1 MVISKLSGEFN
12 RLLKVDFLLITKFG
26 ILLLIHSGLIFCLSR
41 IASYYKEPL
50 FLFKRLK
57 LKICKI
63 PLAVNFLITSLLIAL
78 GILALTQSKTTF
90 YFLNA
95 AFLSIW
101 FLELGVISGKHFFSS
116 LLGNDL
122 PKEICIFIGFILAIN
137 GGYFTLMFI
146 VRLFSSSSF

>member
-1 MVISKLSGEFN
+1 MQVKLKMDA
-12 RLLKVDFLLITKFG
+12 LIITKFG
-26 ILLLIHSGLIFCLSR
+26 ILLLIHFSLIFFLSS
-41 IASYYKEPL
+41 IASYYQEPL
-50 FLFKRLK
+50 FLVKRINVNVYK
-57 LKICKI
+57 L
-63 PLAVNFLITSLLIAL
+63 PLVVNFLIVSIVIVLSV
-78 GILALTQSKTTF
+78 LALIQSKLSF
-90 YFLNA
+90 YILNA

-101 FLELGVISGKHFFSS
+101 FLEIGVISGKHFFSS

>member
-1 MVISKLSGEFN
+1 MDVLI
-12 RLLKVDFLLITKFG
+12 ITKFG
-26 ILLLIHSGLIFCLSR
+26 ILLLIHFGLIFGLSS
-41 IASYYKEPL
+41 IASYYQEPL
-50 FLFKRLK
+50 FLIKRLNVNVY
-57 LKICKI
+57 KI
-63 PLAVNFLITSLLIAL
+63 PLVVNFLIVSIVIVLSV
-78 GILALTQSKTTF
+78 LAFIQSKISF
-90 YFLNA
+90 FILNA

-116 LLGNDL
+116 LLENDL

>member
-1 MVISKLSGEFN
+1 M
-12 RLLKVDFLLITKFG
+12 DALIIIKFG
-26 ILLLIHSGLIFCLSR
+26 ILLLIHFGLILGLSS
-41 IASYYKEPL
+41 IASYYQEPL
-50 FLFKRLK
+50 FLFKRLNVNVYK
-57 LKICKI
+57 L
-63 PLAVNFLITSLLIAL
+63 PLVVNFLIVLILIAL
-78 GILALTQSKTTF
+78 SVLTLIQSKMSF
-90 YFLNA
+90 FILNA

>member
-1 MVISKLSGEFN
+1 M
-12 RLLKVDFLLITKFG
+12 DALITTKFG
-26 ILLLIHSGLIFCLSR
+26 ILLLIHFGLIFGLSS
-41 IASYYKEPL
+41 IASYYQEPL
-50 FLFKRLK
+50 FLFKRLN
-57 LKICKI
+57 INVYKI
-63 PLAVNFLITSLLIAL
+63 PLVVNFLIVSIVIVLSV
-78 GILALTQSKTTF
+78 LALIESKISF
-90 YFLNA
+90 FILNA

-116 LLGNDL
+116 LLENDL

>member
-1 MVISKLSGEFN
+1 M
-12 RLLKVDFLLITKFG
+12 DALIIIKFG
-26 ILLLIHSGLIFCLSR
+26 ILFLIHFGLIFGLSS
-41 IASYYKEPL
+41 IASYYQEPL
-50 FLFKRLK
+50 FLIKRLHVNVY
-57 LKICKI
+57 KI
-63 PLAVNFLITSLLIAL
+63 PLVVNFLVVSIVIVLSVLTLI
-78 GILALTQSKTTF
+78 QSKF
-90 YFLNA
+90 SFFIFNA
-95 AFLSIW
+95 ACLSIW

>member
-1 MVISKLSGEFN
+1 M
-12 RLLKVDFLLITKFG
+12 DALILTKFG
-26 ILLLIHSGLIFCLSR
+26 ILLLIHFGLIFGLSS
-41 IASYYKEPL
+41 IASYYQEPL
-50 FLFKRLK
+50 FLIKRLNVNVY
-57 LKICKI
+57 KI
-63 PLAVNFLITSLLIAL
+63 PLVVNFLIVSIVIVL
-78 GILALTQSKTTF
+78 GVLAFIQSKISF
-90 YFLNA
+90 FILNA

-116 LLGNDL
+116 LFENDL

>member
-1 MVISKLSGEFN
+1 MDTLI
-12 RLLKVDFLLITKFG
+12 ITKFG
-26 ILLLIHSGLIFCLSR
+26 ILLLIHFGLIFGLSS
-41 IASYYKEPL
+41 IASYYQEPL
-50 FLFKRLK
+50 FLFKRLNVNVY
-57 LKICKI
+57 KI
-63 PLAVNFLITSLLIAL
+63 PLVVNFLIVSIVIVLSV
-78 GILALTQSKTTF
+78 LALIQSKISF
-90 YFLNA
+90 FILNA

-116 LLGNDL
+116 LFGNDL

>member
-1 MVISKLSGEFN
+1 M
-12 RLLKVDFLLITKFG
+12 DTLIIIKFG
-26 ILLLIHSGLIFCLSR
+26 ILLLIHFGLLFGLSS
-41 IASYYKEPL
+41 IASYYQEPL
-50 FLFKRLK
+50 FLIKRLNVNVY
-57 LKICKI
+57 KI
-63 PLAVNFLITSLLIAL
+63 PLVVNFLIVSIVIVLSVVAFI
-78 GILALTQSKTTF
+78 QSKISF
-90 YFLNA
+90 FILNA

-146 VRLFSSSSF
+146 VRLFSSFSF

>member
-1 MVISKLSGEFN
+1 MDALI
-12 RLLKVDFLLITKFG
+12 ITKFG
-26 ILLLIHSGLIFCLSR
+26 ILLLIHFSLIFVLSS
-41 IASYYKEPL
+41 IASYYQEPL
-50 FLFKRLK
+50 FLFKRINVNVYK
-57 LKICKI
+57 L
-63 PLAVNFLITSLLIAL
+63 PLVVNFLIVSIVIVLSV
-78 GILALTQSKTTF
+78 LAFIQSKISF
-90 YFLNA
+90 FILNA

>member
-1 MVISKLSGEFN
+1 M
-12 RLLKVDFLLITKFG
+12 DALILTKFG
-26 ILLLIHSGLIFCLSR
+26 ILLLIHFGLIFGLSS
-41 IASYYKEPL
+41 IASYYQEPL
-50 FLFKRLK
+50 FLFKRLNVNVY
-57 LKICKI
+57 KI
-63 PLAVNFLITSLLIAL
+63 PLVVNFLIVSIVIVLSV
-78 GILALTQSKTTF
+78 LAFIQSKISF
-90 YFLNA
+90 FILNA

-101 FLELGVISGKHFFSS
+101 FLELGVISGKHFFLS

>member
-1 MVISKLSGEFN
+1 MDTLI
-12 RLLKVDFLLITKFG
+12 ITKFG
-26 ILLLIHSGLIFCLSR
+26 ILLLIHFGLIFGLSS
-41 IASYYKEPL
+41 IASYYQEPL
-50 FLFKRLK
+50 FLFKRLNVNVY
-57 LKICKI
+57 KI
-63 PLAVNFLITSLLIAL
+63 PLVVNFLIVSIVIVLSV
-78 GILALTQSKTTF
+78 LAFIQSKISF
-90 YFLNA
+90 FILNA

-116 LLGNDL
+116 LFKNDL

>member
-1 MVISKLSGEFN
+1 MDVLI
-12 RLLKVDFLLITKFG
+12 ITKFG
-26 ILLLIHSGLIFCLSR
+26 ILLLIHFSLIFVLSS
-41 IASYYKEPL
+41 IASYYQEPL
-50 FLFKRLK
+50 FLIKRLHVNVYK
-57 LKICKI
+57 L
-63 PLAVNFLITSLLIAL
+63 PLVVNFLIVSIVIVLSV
-78 GILALTQSKTTF
+78 LALIQSKLSF
-90 YFLNA
+90 FILNA

-101 FLELGVISGKHFFSS
+101 FLEIGVISGKHFFSS

>member
-1 MVISKLSGEFN
+1 MDALI
-12 RLLKVDFLLITKFG
+12 ITKFG
-26 ILLLIHSGLIFCLSR
+26 ILLLIHFGLIFGLSS
-41 IASYYKEPL
+41 IASYYQEPL
-50 FLFKRLK
+50 FLFKRLNVNVY
-57 LKICKI
+57 KI
-63 PLAVNFLITSLLIAL
+63 PLVVNFLIVSIVIVLSV
-78 GILALTQSKTTF
+78 LAFIQSKISF
-90 YFLNA
+90 FILNA

-116 LLGNDL
+116 LFENDL

>member
-1 MVISKLSGEFN
+1 M
-12 RLLKVDFLLITKFG
+12 DTLIIIKFG
-26 ILLLIHSGLIFCLSR
+26 ILLLIHFGLIFGLSS
-41 IASYYKEPL
+41 IASYYQEPL
-50 FLFKRLK
+50 FLFKRLNVNVY
-57 LKICKI
+57 KI
-63 PLAVNFLITSLLIAL
+63 PLVVNFLIVSIVTVLSV
-78 GILALTQSKTTF
+78 LAFIQSKISF
-90 YFLNA
+90 FILNA

>member
-1 MVISKLSGEFN
+1 MDV
-12 RLLKVDFLLITKFG
+12 LILTKFG
-26 ILLLIHSGLIFCLSR
+26 ILLLIHFGLIFGLSS
-41 IASYYKEPL
+41 IASYYQEPL
-50 FLFKRLK
+50 FLFKRLNVHVYK
-57 LKICKI
+57 LS
-63 PLAVNFLITSLLIAL
+63 LVLNFLIVSIVIAL
-78 GILALTQSKTTF
+78 SVLALIQNKISF
-90 YFLNA
+90 FILNA

>member
-1 MVISKLSGEFN
+1 MDALI
-12 RLLKVDFLLITKFG
+12 ITKFG
-26 ILLLIHSGLIFCLSR
+26 ILLLIHFGLIFGLSS

-50 FLFKRLK
+50 FLFKRLNVK
-57 LKICKI
+57 VYKI
-63 PLAVNFLITSLLIAL
+63 PLVVNFLIVSIVIVLSV
-78 GILALTQSKTTF
+78 LAFIQSKF
-90 YFLNA
+90 SFFILNA

-116 LLGNDL
+116 LLENDL

>member
-1 MVISKLSGEFN
+1 MDALI
-12 RLLKVDFLLITKFG
+12 ITKFG
-26 ILLLIHSGLIFCLSR
+26 ILLLIHFGLIFGLSS
-41 IASYYKEPL
+41 IASYYQEPL
-50 FLFKRLK
+50 FLFKRLNVSVY
-57 LKICKI
+57 KI
-63 PLAVNFLITSLLIAL
+63 PLVVNFLIVSIVIVLSV
-78 GILALTQSKTTF
+78 LAFIQSKISF
-90 YFLNA
+90 FILNA

-116 LLGNDL
+116 LLENDL

>member
-1 MVISKLSGEFN
+1 M
-12 RLLKVDFLLITKFG
+12 DALILTKFG
-26 ILLLIHSGLIFCLSR
+26 ILLLIHFGLIFGLSS
-41 IASYYKEPL
+41 IASYYQEPL
-50 FLFKRLK
+50 FLFKRLNVNVY
-57 LKICKI
+57 KI
-63 PLAVNFLITSLLIAL
+63 PLVVNFLIVSIVIVLSV
-78 GILALTQSKTTF
+78 LAFIQSKISF
-90 YFLNA
+90 FILNA

-116 LLGNDL
+116 LFENDL

>member
-1 MVISKLSGEFN
+1 MDALI
-12 RLLKVDFLLITKFG
+12 ITKFG
-26 ILLLIHSGLIFCLSR
+26 ILLLIHFGLIFGLSL
-41 IASYYKEPL
+41 IASYYQEPL
-50 FLFKRLK
+50 FLFKRLNVNVY
-57 LKICKI
+57 KI
-63 PLAVNFLITSLLIAL
+63 PLVVNFLIVSILIVL
-78 GILALTQSKTTF
+78 SVLAFIQSKISF
-90 YFLNA
+90 FILNA

-116 LLGNDL
+116 LFENDL

>member
-1 MVISKLSGEFN
+1 MDVLI
-12 RLLKVDFLLITKFG
+12 ITKFG
-26 ILLLIHSGLIFCLSR
+26 ILLLIHFGLIFGLSS
-41 IASYYKEPL
+41 IASYYQEPL
-50 FLFKRLK
+50 FLIKRLHVNVY
-57 LKICKI
+57 KI
-63 PLAVNFLITSLLIAL
+63 PLVVNFLIVSIVIAL
-78 GILALTQSKTTF
+78 SVLVFIQSRISF
-90 YFLNA
+90 FILNA
-95 AFLSIW
+95 ACLSIW

>member
-1 MVISKLSGEFN
+1 MDALI
-12 RLLKVDFLLITKFG
+12 ITKFG
-26 ILLLIHSGLIFCLSR
+26 ILLLIHFGLIFGLSS
-41 IASYYKEPL
+41 IASYYQEPL
-50 FLFKRLK
+50 FLIKRLNVNVY
-57 LKICKI
+57 KI
-63 PLAVNFLITSLLIAL
+63 PLVVNFLIVSIVIVLSV
-78 GILALTQSKTTF
+78 LAFIQSKISF
-90 YFLNA
+90 FILNA

-116 LLGNDL
+116 LFENDL

>member
-1 MVISKLSGEFN
+1 MDVLI
-12 RLLKVDFLLITKFG
+12 ITKFG
-26 ILLLIHSGLIFCLSR
+26 ILLLIHFGLIFGLSS
-41 IASYYKEPL
+41 IASYYQEPL
-50 FLFKRLK
+50 FLFKRLN
-57 LKICKI
+57 INVYKI
-63 PLAVNFLITSLLIAL
+63 PLVVNFLIVSIVIVLSV
-78 GILALTQSKTTF
+78 LAFIQSKISF
-90 YFLNA
+90 FILNA

>member
-1 MVISKLSGEFN
+1 MDALI
-12 RLLKVDFLLITKFG
+12 ITKFG
-26 ILLLIHSGLIFCLSR
+26 ILLLIHFGLIFGLSS
-41 IASYYKEPL
+41 IASYYQEPL
-50 FLFKRLK
+50 FLNKWLHVNVY
-57 LKICKI
+57 KI
-63 PLAVNFLITSLLIAL
+63 PLVVNFLIVSIVIVLSV
-78 GILALTQSKTTF
+78 LAFIQSKISF
-90 YFLNA
+90 FILNA

-101 FLELGVISGKHFFSS
+101 FLEIGVISGKHFFSS

>member
-1 MVISKLSGEFN
+1 M
-12 RLLKVDFLLITKFG
+12 DALIIIKFG
-26 ILLLIHSGLIFCLSR
+26 ILFLIHFGLIFGLSS
-41 IASYYKEPL
+41 IASYYQEPL
-50 FLFKRLK
+50 FLFKRLNVNVCK
-57 LKICKI
+57 L
-63 PLAVNFLITSLLIAL
+63 PLVVNFLIVSIVTAL
-78 GILALTQSKTTF
+78 SVLTLNQSKISF
-90 YFLNA
+90 FILNA

-116 LLGNDL
+116 LMGNDL

>member
-1 MVISKLSGEFN
+1 MDVLI
-12 RLLKVDFLLITKFG
+12 ITKFG
-26 ILLLIHSGLIFCLSR
+26 ILLLIHFGLIFGLSS
-41 IASYYKEPL
+41 IASYYQEPL
-50 FLFKRLK
+50 FLFKRLNVNVY
-57 LKICKI
+57 KI
-63 PLAVNFLITSLLIAL
+63 PLVVNFLIVSIVIVLSV
-78 GILALTQSKTTF
+78 LAFIQSKISF
-90 YFLNA
+90 FILNA

-116 LLGNDL
+116 LFENDL

>member
-1 MVISKLSGEFN
+1 MDALI
-12 RLLKVDFLLITKFG
+12 ITKFG
-26 ILLLIHSGLIFCLSR
+26 ILLLIHFGLIFGLSS
-41 IASYYKEPL
+41 IASYYQEPL
-50 FLFKRLK
+50 FLFKRLNVNVY
-57 LKICKI
+57 KI
-63 PLAVNFLITSLLIAL
+63 PLVVNFLIVSIVIVLSV
-78 GILALTQSKTTF
+78 LALIQSKISF
-90 YFLNA
+90 FILNA

-116 LLGNDL
+116 LLENDL

>member
-1 MVISKLSGEFN
+1 MDALI
-12 RLLKVDFLLITKFG
+12 ITKFG
-26 ILLLIHSGLIFCLSR
+26 ILLLIHLGLIFGLSS
-41 IASYYKEPL
+41 IASYYQEPL
-50 FLFKRLK
+50 FLFKWLNVNVY
-57 LKICKI
+57 KI
-63 PLAVNFLITSLLIAL
+63 PLVVNFTIVSIVIVLSVLVLN
-78 GILALTQSKTTF
+78 QSKISF
-90 YFLNA
+90 FILNA
-95 AFLSIW
+95 ACLSIW

>member
-1 MVISKLSGEFN
+1 MDALI
-12 RLLKVDFLLITKFG
+12 ITKFG
-26 ILLLIHSGLIFCLSR
+26 ILLLIHFGLIFGLSS
-41 IASYYKEPL
+41 IASYYQEPL
-50 FLFKRLK
+50 FLFKRLNVK
-57 LKICKI
+57 VYKI
-63 PLAVNFLITSLLIAL
+63 PLVVNFLIVSIVIVLSV
-78 GILALTQSKTTF
+78 LAFIQSKF
-90 YFLNA
+90 SFFILNA

-116 LLGNDL
+116 LLENDL

>member
-1 MVISKLSGEFN
+1 MDALI
-12 RLLKVDFLLITKFG
+12 ITKFG
-26 ILLLIHSGLIFCLSR
+26 ILLLIHFGLIFGLSS
-41 IASYYKEPL
+41 IASYYQEPL
-50 FLFKRLK
+50 FLFKRLNVNVY
-57 LKICKI
+57 KI
-63 PLAVNFLITSLLIAL
+63 PLVVNFLIVSIVIVLSV
-78 GILALTQSKTTF
+78 LALIQSKISF
-90 YFLNA
+90 FILNA

-116 LLGNDL
+116 LFENDL

>member
-1 MVISKLSGEFN
+1 M
-12 RLLKVDFLLITKFG
+12 DALIIIKFG
-26 ILLLIHSGLIFCLSR
+26 ILFLIHFGLIFGLSS
-41 IASYYKEPL
+41 IASYYQEPL
-50 FLFKRLK
+50 FLFKRLNVNVCK
-57 LKICKI
+57 L
-63 PLAVNFLITSLLIAL
+63 PLVVNFLIVSIVTAL
-78 GILALTQSKTTF
+78 SVLTLNQSKISF
-90 YFLNA
+90 FIFNA
-95 AFLSIW
+95 ACLSIW

>member
-1 MVISKLSGEFN
+1 MDVLI
-12 RLLKVDFLLITKFG
+12 ITKFG
-26 ILLLIHSGLIFCLSR
+26 ILLLIHFGLIFGLSS
-41 IASYYKEPL
+41 IASYYHEPL
-50 FLFKRLK
+50 FLFKRLHVNVY
-57 LKICKI
+57 KI
-63 PLAVNFLITSLLIAL
+63 PLVVNFLIVSIVIAL
-78 GILALTQSKTTF
+78 SVLVFIQSRISF
-90 YFLNA
+90 FILNA
-95 AFLSIW
+95 ACLSIW

>member
-1 MVISKLSGEFN
+1 MDALI
-12 RLLKVDFLLITKFG
+12 ITKFG
-26 ILLLIHSGLIFCLSR
+26 ILLLIHFGLIFGLSS
-41 IASYYKEPL
+41 IASYYQEPL
-50 FLFKRLK
+50 FLFKRLNVNVY
-57 LKICKI
+57 KI
-63 PLAVNFLITSLLIAL
+63 PLVVNFLIVSIVIVLSV
-78 GILALTQSKTTF
+78 LALIQSKISF
-90 YFLNA
+90 FILNA